1 MSSIQ
6 VQSPIDKSVLYA
18 IQDADEAEVRQIYE
32 KARSVFETVR
42 NLSLQERLDACR
54 KIQLYIVEHREEII
68 DCIVKENGKSRFDC
82 LSNEIFVVLDV
93 LDYYQKHAVQIL
105 ADQKVR
111 TPLTLR
117 GKRSRIVFE
126 PLGPVLIIAPWN
138 FPLYQSLIPIL
149 SAFIAGNSVV
159 FKPSEVTPVRGLIE
173 DILTKGGFIQ
183 DAVQVVY
190 GGGQTGKAL
199 IEAKPAKILFIGSV
213 ATGKKVMSL
222 AGNHLIPVV
231 LELGGKDAT
240 IVFEDVQ
247 LDKTVNGLLWGAL
260 TNCGQAC
267 ISIERIYVHEAI
279 HDAFVDTLVK
289 RVGLLKQACGD
300 ADSAQTEPLDIGTM
314 TAESQVEI
322 VAEHV
327 DDAIAKGAR
336 ALCGG
341 RRGEHPFHYPAT
353 VLVDVDHTMK
363 IMTEETF
370 GPVMAVMKFKTEE
383 EAIRLANDTP
393 YGLGASVW
401 SREMRR
407 AERVAGKMVAGSV
420 SINNVLLT
428 VANPALPFGGVN
440 ASGIGRYKGAA
451 GLHAFSNT
459 KSILIDKQNGRIEG
473 HWYPFTQ
480 NKYEAFSAMIDTL
493 YSKAKSFPRFVLAG
507 MKLESLAKREKL
519 K

>member
-1 MSSIQ
+1 MPSIQ
-6 VQSPIDKSVLYA
+6 VQSPIDNSVLYA
-18 IQDADEAEVRQIYE
+18 VQDADEVEIRE
-32 KARSVFETVR
+32 TFERARSAFETVR
-42 NLSLQERLDACR
+42 DLSLQERLHACR
-54 KIQLYIVEHREEII
+54 KIQRTIVEHREEII
-68 DCIVKENGKSRFDC
+68 DCIVRENGKSRFDC

-93 LDYYQKHAVQIL
+93 LDYYQKHAARLL
-105 ADQKVR
+105 AAEKVS

-117 GKRSRIVFE
+117 GKRSRIVYE
-126 PLGPVLIIAPWN
+126 PLGPVLIVAPWI

-149 SAFIAGNSVV
+149 TAFIAGNSVV
-159 FKPSEVTPVRGLIE
+159 YKPSEITPVQGLIE
-173 DILTKGGFIQ
+173 DILAKSEFIE

-190 GGGQTGKAL
+190 GGGETGKAL
-199 IEAKPAKILFIGSV
+199 IDAKPSKILFIGSV

-222 AGNHLIPVV
+222 AAKHLIPVV

-240 IVFEDVQ
+240 IVFDDVQ
-247 LDKTVNGLLWGAL
+247 LDKTVNGVLWGAL

-267 ISIERIYVHEAI
+267 ISTERIYVHEAI
-279 HDAFVDTLVK
+279 HDAFVNELVEK
-289 RVGLLKQACGD
+289 IALLKQACDGG
-300 ADSAQTEPLDIGTM
+300 EPAETKHLDIGTM
-314 TAESQVEI
+314 TSERQVEI

-327 DDAIAKGAR
+327 EDALAKGAR
-336 ALCGG
+336 ALCGRKRG
-341 RRGEHPFHYPAT
+341 RNPFHYPAT

-370 GPVMAVMKFKTEE
+370 GPVLAVMKFKTEE

-401 SREMRR
+401 SREMQR
-407 AERVAGKMVAGSV
+407 AERVAGKMVAGNV

-440 ASGIGRYKGAA
+440 SSGFGRYKGAA

-459 KSILIDKQNGRIEG
+459 KSILIDKQNSKIEG

-507 MKLESLAKREKL
+507 MKLESLAKKEKL